1 MNKQASLLRKLENP
15 SISHD
20 QQAKLRCQLAREL
33 EEAGNF
39 EAARK
44 AMGELW
50 QRVGERPV
58 LDGLNERAAA
68 EVLLRAGVLSG
79 WIGLTNQIEG
89 AQEIAKNFIT
99 ESITIFKSLQE
110 TAKVAEAYIE
120 LAVCYWRA
128 GSYDEARV
136 TLREVLS
143 KLADEEKE
151 LKARA
156 ILNSAIVELSSNCYN
171 DALRI
176 LTDAAPLFMAS
187 SNHALQGKYHVNVG
201 IILKNL
207 SEGEHREDYVDRA
220 LIEYAA
226 ASFHFEQ
233 AGHTHFRART
243 ENNLGFLL
251 FLNGKFNEAHEH
263 LDRARRLFQT
273 LKDNSSVAQ
282 VDDTRAR
289 TLLSQGRNTEAEKLV
304 RAAVRTL
311 EKGDEQSVLAEA
323 LVTHGTALARLS
335 NYNDSRFTLQR
346 AIEVAHQVGAL
357 NIAGLAALTI
367 IEELSKRLS
376 LDEMVSVYNLA
387 DHLLADSQHP
397 QTFRRLRLAARNVI
411 DTARK
416 LDAAAEQ
423 KESRAPHFVYRS
435 EQITSLLR
443 EARRIAGTY
452 KPVLITGEVG
462 TGKDTLA
469 RLIHEWSGLTG
480 EFVTVNCAALTET
493 LIESQIFDHKKDISN
508 DAEGRQGAVSRAA
521 GGTLFLEEIEEL
533 STSNQAKL
541 LRLID
546 RDDAPSV
553 EASTPERVKARIIA
567 ATSSNL
573 QEDVTLDLFRKD
585 LYYRLQSFELHI
597 PPLRERKEDIP
608 VLAEHFIKEAF
619 ERYGQRVTFTPEAIE
634 AMSQL
639 PLKGNALELRALIER
654 TVLTAPLGTA
664 ITQDAVETFVLLQ
677 GETGD
682 LADVWEGCSLTEE
695 VRRYEGNLIKM
706 ALDATQGHI
715 THAAR
720 LLGTTH
726 QGLAYILQGRHKDLL
741 SARTPVRKRRRS
753 IMGKVKRKQS

>member
-15 SISHD
+15 SLSPNQRAQLH
-20 QQAKLRCQLAREL
+20 CQLAREL

-39 EAARK
+39 EAARR
-44 AMGELW
+44 AMDGLW

-58 LDGLNERAAA
+58 IDGLNERAAA

-79 WIGLTNQIEG
+79 WIGSANQIEG
-89 AQEIAKNFIT
+89 AQETARNFIT
-99 ESITIFKSLQE
+99 ESITIFESLQE
-110 TAKVAEAYIE
+110 TEKVAEAYIE

-128 GSYDEARV
+128 GAYDEARIA
-136 TLREVLS
+136 LRGVLS
-143 KLADEEKE
+143 KLAEEE
-151 LKARA
+151 NEVKARA
-156 ILNSAIVELSSNCYN
+156 ILISAIVELSANCYN
-171 DALRI
+171 DALHI

-187 SNHALQGKYHVNVG
+187 SNHALQGKYHVNIG
-201 IILKNL
+201 IILNNL
-207 SEGEHREDYVDRA
+207 SEGEHREDYTDRA

-233 AGHTHFRART
+233 AGHNLYRART

-251 FLNGKFNEAHEH
+251 FINRKFSEAHEH
-263 LDRARRLFQT
+263 LDRARRLFQN
-273 LKDNSSVAQ
+273 LKDNGSVAQ

-289 TLLSQGRNTEAEKLV
+289 TLLAQERNSEAEKLV

-323 LVTHGTALARLS
+323 LTTHGAALARLGKYS
-335 NYNDSRFTLQR
+335 NSRFTLQR
-346 AIEVAHQVGAL
+346 AIEVAHQAGAL

-367 IEELSKRLS
+367 LEELSERLS

-397 QTFRRLRLAARNVI
+397 QTLRRLRLAARGVI
-411 DTARK
+411 DTAQK

-423 KESRAPHFVYRS
+423 KESRPPKFVYNS
-435 EQITSLLR
+435 EQITALLR
-443 EARRIAGTY
+443 EARRVAETY

-462 TGKDTLA
+462 TGKETLA
-469 RLIHEWSGLTG
+469 RLIHEWSGSTG

-493 LIESQIFDHKKDISN
+493 LIESHIFDHKKGIST
-508 DAEGRQGAVSRAA
+508 DAVGGRKGAISRAA

-533 STSNQAKL
+533 STSNQGKL

-546 RDDAPSV
+546 REEIISV
-553 EASTPERVKARIIA
+553 EASTPKQVNVRIIA
-567 ATSSNL
+567 ATSSDL
-573 QEDVTLDLFRKD
+573 QEDVARELFRKD

-619 ERYGQRVTFTPEAIE
+619 DRYGQRVTFTPEAIE
-634 AMSQL
+634 AMRQL
-639 PLKGNALELRALIER
+639 PLRGNTLELRALIER
-654 TVLTAPLGTA
+654 AVLTAPLGTA

-677 GETGD
+677 GEIGD

-715 THAAR
+715 TRAAR

-726 QGLAYILQGRHKDLL
+726 QGLAYILQGRHKELL

-753 IMGKVKRKQS
+753 VMGKKRK